1 MNGLGKITER
11 ILLDAKEKAREILE
25 TAQAECRAVAESYA
39 EKAEALRD
47 EISAAAEAE
56 GEALISRA
64 KSAAAMTRRNLLLS
78 TRAAL
83 IDEAFERAGR
93 ELCDDSFGK
102 YRELLC
108 ALLVSALLEQH
119 RAEQQSIEFGDEVE
133 EFECFEVL
141 FNEKDRERFGAQ
153 VIADARRTV
162 ERRIGAQ
169 KAAKIELGAQCAD
182 IDGGLVLRFGDVEL
196 NCTLGVLMADIRRE
210 LETRVAGILFAE
222 KGN

>member
-1 MNGLGKITER
+1 MTGLEKIIER
-11 ILLDAKEKAREILE
+11 I
-25 TAQAECRAVAESYA
+25 
-39 EKAEALRD
+39 
-47 EISAAAEAE
+47 E
-56 GEALISRA
+56 GEARERA
-64 KSAAAMTRRNLLLS
+64 SEILQQSEQECTALAMEYAARAEQTRERMEREGMEQIERIVNDARAQSEKTHSELLQSTRRALL
-78 TRAAL
+78 
-83 IDEAFERAGR
+83 DEAFDLARH
-93 ELCDDSFGK
+93 ELCDTDFGK